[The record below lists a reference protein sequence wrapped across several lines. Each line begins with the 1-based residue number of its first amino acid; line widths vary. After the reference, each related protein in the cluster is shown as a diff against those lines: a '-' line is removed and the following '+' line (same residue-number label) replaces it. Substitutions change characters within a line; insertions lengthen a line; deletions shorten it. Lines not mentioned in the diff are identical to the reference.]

1 MHELIYYAHLMP
13 KHFICWLFI
22 LTSLLGSSAMAQ
34 ARRDTT
40 IVLKA
45 ITGLQ
50 FDQPRLVLKPNT
62 RLRLVLQNTDDMAHN
77 LVLTK
82 PNSRL
87 RVVEFALALGE
98 RGPKLDHVPPMP
110 EVLAH
115 TRTVDPGNADT
126 LTVILT
132 EGAYPYVCT
141 YPGHGSIMYGVL
153 YVIDNARRLPPLDAD
168 PNIPN
173 RSGSGDHAHHA
184 QKAPDHPYTVKLPAV
199 YRTFMPDCS
208 PAAIAVGLPAVGT
221 GPEQSYCWDAGTCRL
236 RYAWAGGFVDNGEQ
250 WEGKGQR
257 LTKIVGDI
265 YYQERTEFPFR
276 PATGKPT
283 PAVRFQGYRL
293 VNRYPEFHYAIGAV
307 TVRELIKP
315 VAKGRGLIRT
325 FTFDKLT
332 EPLMFAVAPDD
343 GMRYQTSLGPVT
355 KGSVRIPAGTRQFTV
370 TMSTL

>member
-1 MHELIYYAHLMP
+1 MP
-13 KHFICWLFI
+13 KRPAFWFI
-22 LTSLLGSSAMAQ
+22 LFATLFTYSAMAQ
-34 ARRDTT
+34 MRRDTT

-45 ITGLQ
+45 VTGLQ
-50 FDQPRLVLKPNT
+50 FNQPRLVIKPNT

-115 TRTVDPGNADT
+115 TRTVDPGNSDT
-126 LTVILT
+126 LTVTLD

-153 YVIDNARRLPPLDAD
+153 YVIGNPKRLPPLETD
-168 PNIPN
+168 PNVPN
-173 RSGSGDHAHHA
+173 RSGSENHAHHS
-184 QKAPDHPYTVKLPAV
+184 QKAPDHPYTVRLPAV
-199 YRTFMPDCS
+199 HRTFMPDCS

-221 GPEQSYCWDAGTCRL
+221 GPEQSYCWDASTCRL
-236 RYAWAGGFVDNGEQ
+236 RYAWAGGFVDNSEQ

-265 YYQERTEFPFR
+265 YYREQTEFPFQTA
-276 PATGKPT
+276 PGKPK
-283 PAVRFQGYRL
+283 PAVRFRGYRL
-293 VNRYPEFHYAIGAV
+293 INRYPEFQYTIG
-307 TVRELIKP
+307 TILVRELIKP
-315 VAKGRGLIRT
+315 VKNGRGLVRT
-325 FTFDKLT
+325 FTFDRLA
-332 EPLMFAVAPDD
+332 EPLTFAVSSDA
-343 GMRYQTSLGPVT
+343 GIHYQTSLGPAT
-355 KGSVRIPAGTRQFTV
+355 KGAIRIPAGTQQFTV